1 LRSRPADGETAGF
14 VEIAI
19 WLMFDGDRALKSC
32 LEIVSDEKLSEGSS
46 TFL

>member
-1 LRSRPADGETAGF
+1 MAGF

-19 WLMFDGDRALKSC
+19 WMFDGDRALKSC
-32 LEIVSDEKLSEGSS
+32 LEIASGKKLSEENS